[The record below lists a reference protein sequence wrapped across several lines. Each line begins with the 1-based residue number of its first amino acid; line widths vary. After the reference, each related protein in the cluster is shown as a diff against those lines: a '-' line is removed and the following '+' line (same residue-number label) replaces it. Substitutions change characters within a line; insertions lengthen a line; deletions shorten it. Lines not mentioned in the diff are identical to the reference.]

1 MGDVT
6 LHWPARSAGL
16 TTQLQALRKAFY
28 HKYIQ
33 EEAALKEQ
41 HNRELKRLREEK
53 EFEWRREKERG
64 EREQDLSSGHSL
76 ESLRATGQENKQDWE
91 NIEEEVAKVGDLVCL
106 SVCHFVCL
114 ASIKPT
120 SEDSSIIFQLI

>member
-6 LHWPARSAGL
+6 LHWPARSPGL

-33 EEAALKEQ
+33 EEAALKEK

-64 EREQDLSSGHSL
+64 ESAQDLSSRHSL
-76 ESLRATGQENKQDWE
+76 ESLQATGQENKKDWE
-91 NIEEEVAKVGDLVCL
+91 NIQEEVAKVGDLVCL
-106 SVCHFVCL
+106 SLFL
-114 ASIKPT
+114 FINNKT
-120 SEDSSIIFQLI
+120 NIRR